1 MIHVSRLYASELH
14 CLEINTMEDVI
25 ESANCKLF
33 KNSQNDQ
40 HCLYLLLTPIKP
52 QTHKLRPKR
61 HLYQFPNYTTE
72 LHKRSFIPLSHI
84 AYSNIIIFSSILLCS
99 VFISEVDSNEAL
111 TANETTE
118 NIKKTD
124 TLYGNPKAHTQ
135 QVH

>member
-14 CLEINTMEDVI
+14 CLQINTI

-52 QTHKLRPKR
+52 QTHKLRPKG
-61 HLYQFPNYTTE
+61 HLYQFPNYTTNV
-72 LHKRSFIPLSHI
+72 PLSHI
-84 AYSNIIIFSSILLCS
+84 AYSNIINFSSILLCS

-118 NIKKTD
+118 NIKNRYT
-124 TLYGNPKAHTQ
+124 
-135 QVH
+135 VW